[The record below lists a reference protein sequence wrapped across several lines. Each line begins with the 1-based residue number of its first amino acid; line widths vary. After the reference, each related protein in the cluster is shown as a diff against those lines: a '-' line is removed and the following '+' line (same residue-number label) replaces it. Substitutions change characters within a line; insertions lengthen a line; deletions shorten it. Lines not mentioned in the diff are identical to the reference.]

1 MNNFDEVMELIARA
15 EKLIAKVDESFQRM
29 SRGGIVNT
37 SWGSTLVIG
46 NLKKANSIFKKLD
59 KLTREAGDSYTPE
72 QAQMIEAKAKELTA
86 RYDLY
91 LQLVNQANEIAKG
104 FLKASGKVVV
114 DTVKGT
120 VTSTIG
126 GIGKKDKKG
135 QGVEP
140 KDGNGGWDKL
150 DASDISNTDQG
161 DLNDTD

>member
-1 MNNFDEVMELIARA
+1 MNNFDEVMDLIARA

-29 SRGGIVNT
+29 SRGGVVNT

-104 FLKASGKVVV
+104 FLKASGKVVA
-114 DTVKGT
+114 DTARET
-120 VTSTIG
+120 VASTIG
-126 GIGKKDKKG
+126 GIFSKKDKKG

-140 KDGNGGWDKL
+140 KDGDWDK
-150 DASDISNTDQG
+150 SDTSDTS
-161 DLNDTD
+161 DTDRSDLDDTD